1 MREASD
7 QDSLLANHRKVKNKD
22 LKSGKLDKQKRTT
35 RQKQTWDKKLNG
47 ETIPTCCI
55 AIKCSFNSRVLRFS
69 LVTSLLFII
78 FFASHE
84 ISVDKVKINYILPT
98 YLTNMAEIYKGHL

>member
-7 QDSLLANHRKVKNKD
+7 QDSLLANHRRVKNKD

-35 RQKQTWDKKLNG
+35 RQNQTRDKKLNG

-55 AIKCSFNSRVLRFS
+55 AIKRSFSSRVLRFS
-69 LVTSLLFII
+69 LVASLLFII

-84 ISVDKVKINYILPT
+84 ISNYINYILPT
-98 YLTNMAEIYKGHL
+98 YLTNMAEIYKGDL